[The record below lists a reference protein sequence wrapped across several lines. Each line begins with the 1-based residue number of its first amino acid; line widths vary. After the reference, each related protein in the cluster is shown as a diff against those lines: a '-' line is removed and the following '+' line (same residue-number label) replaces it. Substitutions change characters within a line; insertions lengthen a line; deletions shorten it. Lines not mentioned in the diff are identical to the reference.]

1 MATGKK
7 HATGNPGH
15 GHGHGA
21 ARPAPQERNPQA
33 VSTCRVVVIKDGV
46 FVRSR
51 QHRQKGLAS

>member
-7 HATGNPGH
+7 HATGNPGP

-21 ARPAPQERNPQA
+21 ARPAPQARNPQA
-33 VSTCRVVVIKDGV
+33 VSTYRVVVIKDGT

-51 QHRQKGLAS
+51 QRRSKGPAS